1 MTKLPKRTKSQKIG
15 TSAADL
21 LSYVFAEFCNV
32 IPVPQERDLGIDF
45 ICEVMQDEYPTGKL
59 FNIQCKGKEEAKVEI
74 DSITVPIKVATLN
87 YWLLQP
93 NPTFLIV
100 VDCQNACFYWSF
112 PQDFLCSLHNKN
124 WQEQQTVS
132 IRVPIQNQFGQN
144 INILP
149 TQIVSIVNSNA
160 SVTPKNGDYLGT
172 LTLGDAIDRAAI
184 DYGLYVFKS
193 PFHRPFQYI
202 GMTIANAA
210 RVVNAKPNQ
219 AGNIIVESEEAHM
232 LLEAE
237 GNFINYVDIELKK
250 TAPWSQKRP
259 FNSKAILGV
268 LSINPA
274 ELELARKQTDFHTY
288 YDHKRKLKIGVSCQY
303 DGAPLSVGFSSKYYG
318 A

>member
-1 MTKLPKRTKSQKIG
+1 M
-15 TSAADL
+15 
-21 LSYVFAEFCNV
+21 
-32 IPVPQERDLGIDF
+32 QE
-45 ICEVMQDEYPTGKL
+45 EYPTGKL
-59 FNIQCKGKEEAKVEI
+59 FNIQCKGKEEAKVES

-100 VDCQNACFYWSF
+100 VDCQNGCFYWSF

-132 IRVPIQNQFGQN
+132 IRVPIENKFGQN
-144 INILP
+144 INTLP

-172 LTLGDAIDRAAI
+172 LTLGDAINRAAI
-184 DYGLYVFKS
+184 DYGLYILSS
-193 PFHRPFQYI
+193 PFYRPFQYM
-202 GMTIANAA
+202 GMTIADAA
-210 RVVNAKPNQ
+210 KVVNGKANEI
-219 AGNIIVESEEAHM
+219 GNIIVESEEAHM

-250 TAPWSQKRP
+250 TAPWSQSRP
-259 FNSKAILGV
+259 FDSEAILGV

-274 ELELARKQTDFHTY
+274 ELELTRKQTHFHTY

-303 DGAPLSVGFSSKYYG
+303 DDAPLSVGFSSKYYG